1 MRAKE
6 GRRARRR
13 DRESIGRSDCVN
25 HRARRP
31 RLRVE
36 ARARGP
42 WQGDLNPTYKSAR
55 AAPPVRKKGFAEMV
69 PSGMPGPKDLER
81 EKEKAGDT
89 GDGGTNSSTY
99 SLQ

>member
-1 MRAKE
+1 M
-6 GRRARRR
+6 
-13 DRESIGRSDCVN
+13 
-25 HRARRP
+25 
-31 RLRVE
+31 
-36 ARARGP
+36 
-42 WQGDLNPTYKSAR
+42 
-55 AAPPVRKKGFAEMV
+55 RKKGFAEMV